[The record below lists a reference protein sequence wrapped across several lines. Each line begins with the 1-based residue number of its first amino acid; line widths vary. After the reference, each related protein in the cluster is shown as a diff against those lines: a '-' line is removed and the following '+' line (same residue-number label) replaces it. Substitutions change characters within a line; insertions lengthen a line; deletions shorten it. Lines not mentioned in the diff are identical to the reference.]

1 MALKPTAH
9 LRQKKHLTWNTY
21 HLQQWWYD
29 SKNKKGKW
37 KSIEQ
42 VPSDA
47 PDDVANYNQKLKR

>member
-9 LRQKKHLTWNTY
+9 LRQKKHPTWNTY

-29 SKNKKGKW
+29 SKNKVGKW
-37 KSIEQ
+37 KSIKQ

-47 PDDVANYNQKLKR
+47 SDNTATYKQK